1 MGSSLASE
9 SFRDLLLRYRGRSG
23 LTQRQLADR
32 LGIHR
37 RSVQEW
43 EVGAAYP
50 NAEQLAALIDQ
61 HLAR

>member
-1 MGSSLASE
+1 MVTSQTAE
-9 SFRDLLLRYRGRSG
+9 SFCDLLLRDCGRSG
-23 LTQRQLADR
+23 VTQRQLADR